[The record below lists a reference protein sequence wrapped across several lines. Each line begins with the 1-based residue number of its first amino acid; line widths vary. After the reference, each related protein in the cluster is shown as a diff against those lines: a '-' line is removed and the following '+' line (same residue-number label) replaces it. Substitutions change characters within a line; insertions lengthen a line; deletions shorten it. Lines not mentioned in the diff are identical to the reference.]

1 MGLTLGCSITS
12 ASIDP
17 SDLNGRLDDIPIKSI
32 FTDRRTLNCL
42 RAEEIETIGQLIEKS
57 PVDLLRIPNLG
68 RHTLGIIAQTL
79 GSLGLSLGC
88 NSASR
93 LPSTRLR
100 ANRIYALKRS
110 IAEKIALA
118 ERVIEFEGMQ
128 YRIIPEM
135 NGCYGCAFDGD
146 SGVICTRVALARGG
160 VSCVGFV
167 FQKRS

>member
-1 MGLTLGCSITS
+1 M
-12 ASIDP
+12 
-17 SDLNGRLDDIPIKSI
+17 NDIPIESI

-42 RAEEIETIGQLIEKS
+42 RSEEIETIGQLVEKS

-79 GSLGLSLGC
+79 GGLGLSLGC

-100 ANRIYALKRS
+100 SNRIYALKRAV
-110 IAEKIALA
+110 AEKIALA
-118 ERVIEFEGMQ
+118 ERVIEFEGER
-128 YRIIPEM
+128 YNIIPEV
-135 NGCYGCAFDGD
+135 NGCCRCAFDGD

-160 VSCVGFV
+160 VSCVGFI